1 MDSERSMV
9 MIVDDNIS
17 NLKVAKNALA
27 GSYEVFTVPS
37 AAKMFDLLERNK
49 PKLILL
55 DVDMPEMDGFEAIKI
70 LKANP
75 ATSDIPVIFLTGM
88 DSSESVIEGL
98 ALGAVDYISKP
109 FIPQLLQ
116 KRVELY
122 LTLEAQRLQLEKQA
136 KKP

>member
-1 MDSERSMV
+1 MDSERSV
-9 MIVDDNIS
+9 IMIVDDNIS

-27 GSYEVFTVPS
+27 ESYEVFTVPS

-55 DVDMPEMDGFEAIKI
+55 DVDMPEMDGFKAIKI
-70 LKANP
+70 LKDNP

-88 DSSESVIEGL
+88 DSPESVIEGL
-98 ALGAVDYISKP
+98 SLGAVDYISKP

-116 KRVELY
+116 KRVEIH
-122 LTLEAQRLQLEKQA
+122 LTVEAQRLQLEQLA
-136 KKP
+136 KK